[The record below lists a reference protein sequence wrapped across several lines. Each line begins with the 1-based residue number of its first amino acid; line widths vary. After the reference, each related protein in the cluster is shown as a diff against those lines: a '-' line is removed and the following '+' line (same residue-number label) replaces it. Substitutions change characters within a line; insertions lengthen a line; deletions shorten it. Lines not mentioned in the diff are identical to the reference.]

1 MKAEWDMPI
10 EPKAMGTRYR
20 PAVPHGVVVMG
31 VSGSGKSTLAALLAQ
46 RIGCPLLEGDDYHAA
61 ASIAKMRAGQP
72 LDDADRW
79 PWLDRLGEAIGVAA
93 AGEAGSGATGTGAGA
108 GAGIAVSACSALKRS
123 YRDRLSA
130 ASHVPL
136 RFILLETRQEEL
148 TRRLVAR
155 AGHYMPASLLES
167 QLAILEPPGADEC
180 ALTLEATTAPDALCN
195 LALAWLRT
203 NSPAEGG
210 HAR

>member
-1 MKAEWDMPI
+1 MAT
-10 EPKAMGTRYR
+10 EPKGLGTRYR

-93 AGEAGSGATGTGAGA
+93 AGEAGSGTAGN
-108 GAGIAVSACSALKRS
+108 GSGGGIAVSACSALKRS

-203 NSPAEGG
+203 KSPAEGG

>member
-1 MKAEWDMPI
+1 MAT
-10 EPKAMGTRYR
+10 EPKGLGTRYR

-93 AGEAGSGATGTGAGA
+93 AGEAGSGTAGN
-108 GAGIAVSACSALKRS
+108 GSGGGIAVSACSALKRS

-210 HAR
+210 HA

>member
-1 MKAEWDMPI
+1 
-10 EPKAMGTRYR
+10 MGTRYR

-93 AGEAGSGATGTGAGA
+93 AGEAGSVATGTGA

>member
-1 MKAEWDMPI
+1 MAT
-10 EPKAMGTRYR
+10 EPKGVGTRYR

-93 AGEAGSGATGTGAGA
+93 AGEAGSGATGTGA

-203 NSPAEGG
+203 NSPADGG

>member
-1 MKAEWDMPI
+1 MAT
-10 EPKAMGTRYR
+10 EPKGVGTRYR

-93 AGEAGSGATGTGAGA
+93 AGEAGSGATGTGA

>member
-1 MKAEWDMPI
+1 MKL
-10 EPKAMGTRYR
+10 
-20 PAVPHGVVVMG
+20 VVMG
-31 VSGSGKSTLAALLAQ
+31 VSGCGKSSLGAALAEQL
-46 RIGCPLLEGDDYHAA
+46 GMPFFEGDALHPAA
-61 ASIAKMRAGQP
+61 NVEKMRSGIP
-72 LDDADRW
+72 LTDDDRW
-79 PWLDRLGEAIGVAA
+79 PWLTSVAQSLGERESAI
-93 AGEAGSGATGTGAGA
+93 
-108 GAGIAVSACSALKRS
+108 VSCSALKRS

-148 TRRLVAR
+148 TRRLVAT

-203 NSPAEGG
+203 NSTADGERAG
-210 HAR
+210 

>member
-1 MKAEWDMPI
+1 MAT
-10 EPKAMGTRYR
+10 EPKGLGTRYR

-93 AGEAGSGATGTGAGA
+93 AGEAGSRAGGTGA

>member
-1 MKAEWDMPI
+1 MAT
-10 EPKAMGTRYR
+10 EPKGVGTRYR

-93 AGEAGSGATGTGAGA
+93 AGEAGGGTAGNGA

-210 HAR
+210 HVR

>member
-1 MKAEWDMPI
+1 MAT
-10 EPKAMGTRYR
+10 EPKGLSTRYR

-46 RIGCPLLEGDDYHAA
+46 RIGCPLLEGDDYHAD

-79 PWLDRLGEAIGVAA
+79 EWLDRLGEAIGVAA
-93 AGEAGSGATGTGAGA
+93 AGEAGSRAGGTGA

-123 YRDRLSA
+123 YRDQLSA

>member
-1 MKAEWDMPI
+1 MAT
-10 EPKAMGTRYR
+10 EPKGVGTRYR

-93 AGEAGSGATGTGAGA
+93 AGEAGSGTAGN
-108 GAGIAVSACSALKRS
+108 GSGGGIAVSACSALKRS

-210 HAR
+210 HVR